1 MLKVTKFG
9 LRESKTPEGRAT
21 LKYVSFSELGEKK
34 FYVENIPGGRF
45 YILGES
51 FLYIK
56 SSPFGMNFSI
66 EKLPWGKI
74 LYIEN
79 HPEGRFSI

>member
-1 MLKVTKFG
+1 MVKVKKFG

-21 LKYVSFSELGEKK
+21 LKSVSFSGFGEKK

-45 YILGES
+45 SNSGES

-56 SSPFGMNFSI
+56 SPPGGKNSSI

-79 HPEGRFSI
+79 HPDGRFSI